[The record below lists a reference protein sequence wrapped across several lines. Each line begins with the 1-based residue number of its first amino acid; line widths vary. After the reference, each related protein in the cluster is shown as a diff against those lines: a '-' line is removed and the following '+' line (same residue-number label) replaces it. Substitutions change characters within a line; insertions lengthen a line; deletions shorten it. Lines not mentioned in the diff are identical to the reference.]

1 MKEGSLLPKLKRYEK
16 GQLLRNA
23 AVAYEKMASTQ
34 KKIEQASYLRERA
47 VRVLDLYRKES
58 LCESAYRC
66 RIVLDLRTRIFKK
79 IGYAYLA
86 VVVDNKKSTTRI
98 RGYRFYKQS
107 QGNVNIRL
115 RPGGYT
121 VKVTYSGEQPKIAQ
135 IQLRPRIKTIKNF
148 MRAQNRVVTV
158 AAIGLYITGFAL
170 VAGGGV
176 VMGLGVVNW
185 VEAETTWMNPLT
197 PMTAKGELEQKRIQ
211 AQPMIWVG
219 GGGIGLGLTFL
230 VLGMAFHQPRSAK
243 KSAAP
248 PPKKPRL
255 ESTIF
260 KSLHSQPEGLILW
273 KD

>member
-1 MKEGSLLPKLKRYEK
+1 MTSKKTEVIVSDKFMLLRIHQPKQRWIWTLHRLLLCCLGMFCTCSVGWASSKKPPSSQKSPVLDAIKPKEHAFSSQYRIPSTWTKKHCVALYRKRSFLHAALCFETMGLKMKEGSLLPKLKRYEK

-107 QGNVNIRL
+107 Q
-115 RPGGYT
+115 
-121 VKVTYSGEQPKIAQ
+121 A
-135 IQLRPRIKTIKNF
+135 
-148 MRAQNRVVTV
+148 M
-158 AAIGLYITGFAL
+158 
-170 VAGGGV
+170 
-176 VMGLGVVNW
+176 
-185 VEAETTWMNPLT
+185 
-197 PMTAKGELEQKRIQ
+197 
-211 AQPMIWVG
+211 
-219 GGGIGLGLTFL
+219 
-230 VLGMAFHQPRSAK
+230 
-243 KSAAP
+243 
-248 PPKKPRL
+248 
-255 ESTIF
+255 
-260 KSLHSQPEGLILW
+260 
-273 KD
+273 